1 MNHFTFVTTILILCL
16 TISNSEAAPTQRG
29 LQGRLRHHREDL
41 TLDPSGNEP
50 SIAGEREP
58 KEAGGNLQE
67 KEELDERE
75 QQRQVVREMKDLL
88 KQLRQ
93 LGRWTVKV
101 KGQKSSPET
110 QEQDSMTRMG
120 LSFPRAGD
128 AEARNYQLYKGR
140 GARRATRTRR
150 MRTRR
155 TRTRRTRMRGPERG
169 ERERKGQEREG
180 PEREDQNVRTRTWRT
195 RTQEPLDSL

>member
-16 TISNSEAAPTQRG
+16 TISNSEAAPTQRE

-41 TLDPSGNEP
+41 TLEPSGNGP

-58 KEAGGNLQE
+58 KEAGANLQE
-67 KEELDERE
+67 EQE

-169 ERERKGQEREG
+169 ERKRKGQELEG
-180 PEREDQNVRTRTWRT
+180 PEREDQNVRTRT
-195 RTQEPLDSL
+195 

>member
-101 KGQKSSPET
+101 K
-110 QEQDSMTRMG
+110 
-120 LSFPRAGD
+120 
-128 AEARNYQLYKGR
+128 
-140 GARRATRTRR
+140 ATRTRDDD
-150 MRTRR
+150 
-155 TRTRRTRMRGPERG
+155 EG
-169 ERERKGQEREG
+169 ETSRQNWESEIQPRDSRAGLNDSHGTLISKG
-180 PEREDQNVRTRTWRT
+180 W
-195 RTQEPLDSL
+195 

>member
-58 KEAGGNLQE
+58 KEAGDNLQE
-67 KEELDERE
+67 DEELDERE

-101 KGQKSSPET
+101 KAKRTRDNDEDET
-110 QEQDSMTRMG
+110 SRQNWESEIQPRDS
-120 LSFPRAGD
+120 RAGLHG
-128 AEARNYQLYKGR
+128 NGNSHGTLISKG
-140 GARRATRTRR
+140 
-150 MRTRR
+150 
-155 TRTRRTRMRGPERG
+155 
-169 ERERKGQEREG
+169 
-180 PEREDQNVRTRTWRT
+180 W
-195 RTQEPLDSL
+195 

>member
-58 KEAGGNLQE
+58 KEAGDNLQE
-67 KEELDERE
+67 DEELDERE

-93 LGRWTVKV
+93 LGKWTVKV
-101 KGQKSSPET
+101 K
-110 QEQDSMTRMG
+110 
-120 LSFPRAGD
+120 
-128 AEARNYQLYKGR
+128 
-140 GARRATRTRR
+140 ATRTRDDDEGETSR
-150 MRTRR
+150 QNWE
-155 TRTRRTRMRGPERG
+155 PEIQPRDSRAG
-169 ERERKGQEREG
+169 LNDSHGTLISKG
-180 PEREDQNVRTRTWRT
+180 W
-195 RTQEPLDSL
+195 

>member
-1 MNHFTFVTTILILCL
+1 MIKINHFTFVTTILILCL

-58 KEAGGNLQE
+58 KEAGANLQE
-67 KEELDERE
+67 EQEERE

-93 LGRWTVKV
+93 LGKWTVKV
-101 KGQKSSPET
+101 K
-110 QEQDSMTRMG
+110 
-120 LSFPRAGD
+120 
-128 AEARNYQLYKGR
+128 
-140 GARRATRTRR
+140 ATRTRDDDEGETSR
-150 MRTRR
+150 QHLE
-155 TRTRRTRMRGPERG
+155 PEIQPRDSRARLHDSDSHG
-169 ERERKGQEREG
+169 TLISKG
-180 PEREDQNVRTRTWRT
+180 W
-195 RTQEPLDSL
+195 